1 MPAAVEVEHLH
12 VVRGGRTVLADL
24 SLTVPSGR
32 VTALLGPSGC
42 GKTTLIRSIV
52 GVQRVAGGKVTV
64 LGQPAGDPSLR
75 SRVGYMTQ
83 APSIYPDLSIAE
95 NLRYFARLLGAGRPE
110 IDAVLETVGLTGERD
125 RVVRS
130 LSGGQTARVNL
141 ATALLH
147 DPQLLALDEPTVGL
161 DPVLRRDLW
170 RTFHGLAARGTTLL
184 VSSHVMDEAAEAD
197 ELLLMRDGALLAET
211 TPDRLRADTGEADLG
226 EAFLAVIERR

>member
-12 VVRGGRTVLADL
+12 VVRGGRTVLDDL

-147 DPQLLALDEPTVGL
+147 APQLLALDEPTVGL

-197 ELLLMRDGALLAET
+197 ELLLMRDGALLAQT